1 MNKRNRLLL
10 AEDEPL
16 VAMILQDTLE
26 EAGFSVYHVL
36 AAADAID
43 ALDTD
48 YAELSGLITD
58 IRLGGGADGWAVA
71 RHARARMPTLPILYI
86 SGDNAHDHK
95 LKGVSRSIM
104 LQKPFASSQL
114 VAAILTLLDERQQ
127 QPA

>member
-1 MNKRNRLLL
+1 MNQRNRLLL

-26 EAGFSVYHVL
+26 EVGFSVHHAL
-36 AAADAID
+36 AAAEAIA
-43 ALDTD
+43 ALDSD
-48 YAELSGLITD
+48 HAELSGLITD

-95 LKGVSRSIM
+95 LKGVPDSIM

-114 VAAILTLLDERQQ
+114 IAALSTLLNQRQQ